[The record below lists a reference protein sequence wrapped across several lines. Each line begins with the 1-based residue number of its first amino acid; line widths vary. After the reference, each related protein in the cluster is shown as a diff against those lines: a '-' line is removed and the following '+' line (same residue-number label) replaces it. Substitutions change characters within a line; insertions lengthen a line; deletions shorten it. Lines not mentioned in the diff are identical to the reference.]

1 MFGLGRD
8 KIFMIVVGSLLL
20 IEIGLRYNDSQEIKN
35 IRLDFYE
42 FHFSLADFDRLKRF
56 FSCFHCIF
64 PENFEI
70 ADFSRKGSRT

>member
-42 FHFSLADFDRLKRF
+42 FQFSCPGLDRLKKRYFSF
-56 FSCFHCIF
+56 FVAIF
-64 PENFEI
+64 AKNFEI
-70 ADFSRKGSRT
+70 VSYLA

>member
-35 IRLDFYE
+35 IRLDFYD
-42 FHFSLADFDRLKRF
+42 FRFSLAHYGRLRRY
-56 FSCFHCIF
+56 FSCFIGIF
-64 PENFEI
+64 AGF
-70 ADFSRKGSRT
+70 

>member
-35 IRLDFYE
+35 IRLDFPE
-42 FHFSLADFDRLKRF
+42 FPFSLAHYGRLKR
-56 FSCFHCIF
+56 
-64 PENFEI
+64 
-70 ADFSRKGSRT
+70 

>member
-42 FHFSLADFDRLKRF
+42 FQFSCAGFDRLKRYFSF
-56 FSCFHCIF
+56 FVAIF
-64 PENFEI
+64 AENFVI
-70 ADFSRKGSRT
+70 VSYLA